1 MPSRNRFQ
9 KLLSMVFVG
18 LVAVACSSSS
28 ESPESGAASTQGS
41 DSPAAYEASTRISVE
56 YDEATDELRLAKPAT
71 AQCFWIQMWSAE
83 STKWETVASIP
94 DNGRTVADGGVPLF
108 EASTSPLASPID
120 NPGCED
126 NELAPATLWDVPFVD
141 PTPGYY
147 RICWLEE
154 GEYTEFVLIS

>member
-28 ESPESGAASTQGS
+28 ESPETGAASTQGS
-41 DSPAAYEASTRISVE
+41 DSPAAYEASTRILIE
-56 YDEATDELRLAKPAT
+56 YDEATDELRLAKPPK
-71 AQCFWIQMWSAE
+71 AQCFWIQMWPAG
-83 STKWETVASIP
+83 STRWETVASIP
-94 DNGRTVADGGVPLF
+94 ENGQTVADGGAPLF
-108 EASTSPLASPID
+108 GASTSPLASPID

-126 NELAPATLWDVPFVD
+126 EGLEPARLWIVPFAD

-147 RICWLEE
+147 RIWWLEE
-154 GEYTEFVLIS
+154 GEYTEFFQIS